1 MGLASRATDI
11 GIGIGL
17 AGIALAVSPLG
28 LRIATGRLDLNLR
41 IEVLSLTLAVFLLI
55 WSGAFVSY
63 GRARRA
69 FFYLIVWSFPL
80 ALLAAVEAGA
90 VAVRLSEWIAPT
102 EDKSIL
108 NEKDRRSPPYLMSA
122 GRFTRRDGVMLYK
135 PWRGDG
141 ITINEVGLRT
151 KSPTPKQLGEWRI
164 AVTGASAVWGAYVL
178 DVDTIPVQLQ
188 QLLDRSGHHD
198 ISVYN
203 FGIEAIDIAGE
214 LAVLRRFRELY
225 SIDQVIFYTGGNDA
239 TQSYLTAITPPDA
252 RPPPPL
258 LADGNSLELIKVI
271 RALQAKFIKPSEGF
285 LAHVDAEVL
294 PKLQENNSLING
306 MAEARSYCRQ
316 QRLQCEFVL
325 QPMLLLRKNPVGPEI
340 TLARSIKQL
349 EPRWDVVLQTIYQA
363 ARNSGT
369 DVHDFSNIFDGSTQ
383 PLFVDNAHVNEPANR
398 IIAEHLGTIA
408 AGRKDAGMPS
418 RLSE

>member
-1 MGLASRATDI
+1 MGLRATDI

-17 AGIALAVSPLG
+17 ASIALAVSPLG
-28 LRIATGRLDLNLR
+28 LRVATGRLDLNLR
-41 IEVLSLTLAVFLLI
+41 IEVLSLTLTVFLLI
-55 WSGAFVSY
+55 WSGAFLSS

-69 FFYLIVWSFPL
+69 FFYLILWSFPL

-108 NEKDRRSPPYLMSA
+108 NEKGHPSPPYLMSA
-122 GRFTRRDGVMLYK
+122 ARFTRQDGVVLYK

-141 ITINEVGLRT
+141 IAINEVGLRT

-239 TQSYLTAITPPDA
+239 TQSYLTAITPPET
-252 RPPPPL
+252 RPPPL
-258 LADGNSLELIKVI
+258 LDDGNPLELIKVI

-294 PKLQENNSLING
+294 PKLQQNNSLIKG
-306 MAEARSYCRQ
+306 MAEARTYCRQ

-325 QPMLLLRKNPVGPEI
+325 QPMLLLRKNPIGPEVA
-340 TLARSIKQL
+340 LAKSLKQL
-349 EPRWDVVLQTIYQA
+349 EPRYDVAIEMIYQA
-363 ARNSGT
+363 ARNIST

-383 PLFVDNAHVNEPANR
+383 PLFVDAVHVNELANR
-398 IIAEHLGTIA
+398 IIAEHLTTIA
-408 AGRKDAGMPS
+408 ASRKDAIMPS

>member
-1 MGLASRATDI
+1 MGLIAKTQSRAVEI

-17 AGIALAVSPLG
+17 AGIALAASPVG
-28 LRIATGRLDLNLR
+28 LRIATGRSDLNLR
-41 IEVLSLTLAVFLLI
+41 IEVLSLTLAAFLLI
-55 WSGAFVSY
+55 LSGAFVSY

-108 NEKDRRSPPYLMSA
+108 NEKDRRSPPYLMSV
-122 GRFTRRDGVMLYK
+122 GRFTRRDGVTLYK

-141 ITINEVGLRT
+141 IAINEVGLRT
-151 KSPTPKQLGEWRI
+151 KSPTPKQLSEWRI
-164 AVTGASAVWGAYVL
+164 AVTGGSAVWGAYVL

-203 FGIEAIDIAGE
+203 FGIEGIKTADE
-214 LAVLRRFRELY
+214 LAVLRRFTELY

-239 TQSYLTAITPPDA
+239 TQSYLNAITPPETH
-252 RPPPPL
+252 PP
-258 LADGNSLELIKVI
+258 SLVYGTNPFELIKVI
-271 RALQAKFIKPSEGF
+271 RALQAKFIKPSEAF
-285 LAHVDAEVL
+285 LAHLDAEVL
-294 PKLQENNSLING
+294 PKLRQNNSLIIG
-306 MAEARSYCRQ
+306 MAEARTYCRQ
-316 QRLQCEFVL
+316 ERLQCEFVL

-340 TLARSIKQL
+340 ALARSIKQL
-349 EPRWDVVLQTIYQA
+349 EPRWDVALEMIYQA
-363 ARNSGT
+363 ARNSGA

-383 PLFVDNAHVNEPANR
+383 PLFVDAIHVNEPANR
-398 IIAEHLGTIA
+398 IIAEQLAPIVT
-408 AGRKDAGMPS
+408 GRD
-418 RLSE
+418 

>member
-28 LRIATGRLDLNLR
+28 LRIATGRLDFNLR
-41 IEVLSLTLAVFLLI
+41 IEILSLTLAVFLPI

-69 FFYLIVWSFPL
+69 FFYLIAWSFPL
-80 ALLAAVEAGA
+80 ALLATIEAGA

-108 NEKDRRSPPYLMSA
+108 NEKGHPSPPYLMSA
-122 GRFTRRDGVMLYK
+122 ARFTRRDGVMLYK

-141 ITINEVGLRT
+141 IAINEVGLRT

-164 AVTGASAVWGAYVL
+164 AVTGGSAVWGAYVR
-178 DVDTIPVQLQ
+178 DVDTIPIQLQ

-203 FGIEAIDIAGE
+203 FGIEGAEIASE
-214 LAVLRRFRELY
+214 LALLRQFRELY

-239 TQSYLTAITPPDA
+239 TQSYLKALTPPET
-252 RPPPPL
+252 RPPSL
-258 LADGNSLELIKVI
+258 LGGSNPFELMKVI
-271 RALQAKFIKPSEGF
+271 GALQAKFLKTSEGF
-285 LAHVDAEVL
+285 LAHIDADVL
-294 PKLQENNSLING
+294 PKLRQNNSLIIG
-306 MAEARSYCRQ
+306 MAEARTYCRQ

-325 QPMLLLRKNPVGPEI
+325 QPMLLLRKSPTGTEI
-340 TLARSIKQL
+340 AIAKSLNQI
-349 EPRWDVVLQTIYQA
+349 EPRWDVALEMIYRA
-363 ARNSGT
+363 ARNSGA
-369 DVHDFSNIFDGSTQ
+369 DVNDFSNVFDGSTQ
-383 PLFVDNAHVNEPANR
+383 PFFVDGIHVNEPANR
-398 IIAEHLGTIA
+398 IIAEHLVTIA
-408 AGRKDAGMPS
+408 ASRKDAGMPS

>member
-1 MGLASRATDI
+1 MGLIAKTQGRAVEI

-17 AGIALAVSPLG
+17 AGIAIAASPVG

-55 WSGAFVSY
+55 WSGAFITY
-63 GRARRA
+63 GRVRRA

-108 NEKDRRSPPYLMSA
+108 NEKDRRSPPYLLSA

-141 ITINEVGLRT
+141 IVINEDGLRT

-164 AVTGASAVWGAYVL
+164 AVTGGSAVWGAYVL

-188 QLLDRSGHHD
+188 RLLDRTGHHN

-203 FGIEAIDIAGE
+203 FGIEAIDIADE

-225 SIDQVIFYTGGNDA
+225 STDQVIFYTGGNDA
-239 TQSYLTAITPPDA
+239 TQSYLKAITPPEA
-252 RPPPPL
+252 RSPRL
-258 LADGNSLELIKVI
+258 LDGGNPLELIKVI

-285 LAHVDAEVL
+285 LAHLDAEVL
-294 PKLQENNSLING
+294 PKLRQNNSLIIG
-306 MAEARSYCRQ
+306 MAEARTYCRQ
-316 QRLQCEFVL
+316 QRLQCAFVL

-340 TLARSIKQL
+340 ALARSIKQL
-349 EPRWDVVLQTIYQA
+349 EPRWDVALQMIYQA
-363 ARNSGT
+363 ARNSGA

-383 PLFVDNAHVNEPANR
+383 PLFVDAIHVNEPANR
-398 IIAEHLGTIA
+398 IIAERLATIV
-408 AGRKDAGMPS
+408 AGRN
-418 RLSE
+418 

>member
-1 MGLASRATDI
+1 MGLGSRATDI
-11 GIGIGL
+11 SIGIGL

-41 IEVLSLTLAVFLLI
+41 IEVLSLTLTVFLLI
-55 WSGAFVSY
+55 WSGAFVSC

-69 FFYLIVWSFPL
+69 FFYLIVWSFTL

-90 VAVRLSEWIAPT
+90 VAIRLSEWIAPT

-122 GRFTRRDGVMLYK
+122 GRFTRRDGVTLYK

-141 ITINEVGLRT
+141 IAINEVGLRT

-239 TQSYLTAITPPDA
+239 TQSYLTAITPPET
-252 RPPPPL
+252 RPPPL
-258 LADGNSLELIKVI
+258 LDDGNPLELIKVI

-285 LAHVDAEVL
+285 LAYVDAEVL
-294 PKLQENNSLING
+294 PKLQQNNSLIKG

-383 PLFVDNAHVNEPANR
+383 PLFVDAIHVNEPANR
-398 IIAEHLGTIA
+398 IIAEHLATIA
-408 AGRKDAGMPS
+408 ASGKDAGMPS

>member
-1 MGLASRATDI
+1 MGLGSRATDI
-11 GIGIGL
+11 SIGIGL

-41 IEVLSLTLAVFLLI
+41 IEVLSLTLTVFLLI
-55 WSGAFVSY
+55 WSGAFVSC

-69 FFYLIVWSFPL
+69 FFYLIVWSFTL

-90 VAVRLSEWIAPT
+90 VAIRLSEWIAPT

-122 GRFTRRDGVMLYK
+122 GRFTRRDGVTLYK

-141 ITINEVGLRT
+141 IAINEVGVRR
-151 KSPTPKQLGEWRI
+151 KYPTAKQLGEWRM
-164 AVTGASAVWGAYVL
+164 AVRGACAVWGAYVL

-214 LAVLRRFRELY
+214 LAVLRRFRKLY

-239 TQSYLTAITPPDA
+239 TQSYLTAITPPET
-252 RPPPPL
+252 RPPPL
-258 LADGNSLELIKVI
+258 LGDGNPLELIKVI

-285 LAHVDAEVL
+285 LAYVDAEVL
-294 PKLQENNSLING
+294 PKLRQNNSLIKG
-306 MAEARSYCRQ
+306 MAEARTYCRQ
-316 QRLQCEFVL
+316 QRLECEFVL

-369 DVHDFSNIFDGSTQ
+369 DVHDFSHIFDGSTQ

-398 IIAEHLGTIA
+398 IIAEHLATIA
-408 AGRKDAGMPS
+408 ASRKDAGMPS

>member
-1 MGLASRATDI
+1 MGMASRATDI
-11 GIGIGL
+11 GIGMGL

-28 LRIATGRLDLNLR
+28 LGIATGRLDLNLR
-41 IEVLSLTLAVFLLI
+41 IEVLSLTLAIFLLI
-55 WSGAFVSY
+55 WSGAFLSS

-69 FFYLIVWSFPL
+69 FFYLILWSFPL

-108 NEKDRRSPPYLMSA
+108 NEKDHSSPPYLMSA
-122 GRFTRRDGVMLYK
+122 GRFTRWEGVMLYK

-141 ITINEVGLRT
+141 IVINEVGLRT

-164 AVTGASAVWGAYVL
+164 AVAGASAVWGAYVL

-188 QLLDRSGHHD
+188 QLLDGSGHHG

-225 SIDQVIFYTGGNDA
+225 SIDQVIFYTGGNEA
-239 TQSYLTAITPPDA
+239 TQSYLEAMTAPGTHAPS
-252 RPPPPL
+252 L
-258 LADGNSLELIKVI
+258 LSGTDPFELIKVI
-271 RALQAKFIKPSEGF
+271 RALRARFVQPSMAL
-285 LAHVDAEVL
+285 LAHIDAEVL
-294 PKLQENNSLING
+294 PKLRQNNSLING
-306 MAEARSYCRQ
+306 MAEARTYCRQ

-340 TLARSIKQL
+340 AVARSIKQL
-349 EPRWDVVLQTIYQA
+349 EPRWDVALEMIYQA
-363 ARNSGT
+363 ARNSEA

-383 PLFVDNAHVNEPANR
+383 PLFVDAIHVNEPANR
-398 IIAEHLGTIA
+398 IIAEHLTTIA
-408 AGRKDAGMPS
+408 AGRKDAGVPS

>member
-1 MGLASRATDI
+1 MGLRAT

-17 AGIALAVSPLG
+17 AGVALAVSPLG
-28 LRIATGRLDLNLR
+28 LRVATGRLDLNLR
-41 IEVLSLTLAVFLLI
+41 IEVLSLTVAVFLLI

-69 FFYLIVWSFPL
+69 FFYLIAWSFPL

-108 NEKDRRSPPYLMSA
+108 LKEKDHPSPPYLMSGA
-122 GRFTRRDGVMLYK
+122 RFTEHDGLVLYK

-141 ITINEVGLRT
+141 IAINEVGLRT

-164 AVTGASAVWGAYVL
+164 AVAGASAVWGAYVL

-188 QLLDRSGHHD
+188 QLLDGSGHHD

-225 SIDQVIFYTGGNDA
+225 SIDQVIFYTGGNEA
-239 TQSYLTAITPPDA
+239 TQSYLEAMTAPGTHAPS
-252 RPPPPL
+252 L
-258 LADGNSLELIKVI
+258 LSEPNLLSLRRHYSHISMPKC
-271 RALQAKFIKPSEGF
+271 
-285 LAHVDAEVL
+285 L
-294 PKLQENNSLING
+294 PKLRQNNSLING
-306 MAEARSYCRQ
+306 MAEARTYCRQ
-316 QRLQCEFVL
+316 QRLQCDFVL

-340 TLARSIKQL
+340 ALARSIKQL
-349 EPRWDVVLQTIYQA
+349 EPRWDVVFQTIYQS
-363 ARNSGT
+363 ARNSGP

-383 PLFVDNAHVNEPANR
+383 PLFVDAVHVNEPANR
-398 IIAEHLGTIA
+398 IIAEHLATIA
-408 AGRKDAGMPS
+408 DSRKDAGMPS

>member
-28 LRIATGRLDLNLR
+28 LPIATGRLDLNLR
-41 IEVLSLTLAVFLLI
+41 IEVVSLTLAVFLLI
-55 WSGAFVSY
+55 WSGAFVSS
-63 GRARRA
+63 GRVRRA

-108 NEKDRRSPPYLMSA
+108 NEKDHRSPPYLMSA
-122 GRFTRRDGVMLYK
+122 GRFTRRDGVTLYK

-141 ITINEVGLRT
+141 IAINEVGLRT
-151 KSPTPKQLGEWRI
+151 KSPRPKQLGEWRI
-164 AVTGASAVWGAYVL
+164 AVTGGSAVWGAYVL

-188 QLLDRSGHHD
+188 QLLDGSGHHD

-203 FGIEAIDIAGE
+203 FGIEAIDIADE

-239 TQSYLTAITPPDA
+239 TQSYLKAITPPET
-252 RPPPPL
+252 RPPRL
-258 LADGNSLELIKVI
+258 LDSGNSLELIKVI

-294 PKLQENNSLING
+294 PQLRQNNSLING
-306 MAEARSYCRQ
+306 IAEARTYCRQ

-340 TLARSIKQL
+340 ALARSVKQL

-363 ARNSGT
+363 ARNSGA

-383 PLFVDNAHVNEPANR
+383 PLFVDAIHVNEPANR
-398 IIAEHLGTIA
+398 IIAEHLATIA
-408 AGRKDAGMPS
+408 AGRKDAGVPS

>member
-28 LRIATGRLDLNLR
+28 LRIATGRLDFNLR
-41 IEVLSLTLAVFLLI
+41 IEILSLTLAVFLLI

-69 FFYLIVWSFPL
+69 FFYLIAWSFPL
-80 ALLAAVEAGA
+80 ALLANIEAGA

-108 NEKDRRSPPYLMSA
+108 NEKGHPSPPYLMSA
-122 GRFTRRDGVMLYK
+122 ARFTRRDGVMLYK

-164 AVTGASAVWGAYVL
+164 AVTGGSAVWGAYVL

-203 FGIEAIDIAGE
+203 FGIETIGIANE

-239 TQSYLTAITPPDA
+239 TQSYLKAITPPET
-252 RPPPPL
+252 RPPRL
-258 LADGNSLELIKVI
+258 LDGGNSLELIKVI
-271 RALQAKFIKPSEGF
+271 RALQARFIKPSEGF
-285 LAHVDAEVL
+285 LAHLDAEVL
-294 PKLQENNSLING
+294 PKLRQNNSLIIG
-306 MAEARSYCRQ
+306 MAEARTYCRQ
-316 QRLQCEFVL
+316 QKLQCEFVL

-340 TLARSIKQL
+340 ALARSVKQL
-349 EPRWDVVLQTIYQA
+349 EPRWDVVLQMIYQA
-363 ARNSGT
+363 ARNSGA

-383 PLFVDNAHVNEPANR
+383 PLFVDNAH
-398 IIAEHLGTIA
+398 
-408 AGRKDAGMPS
+408 
-418 RLSE
+418 

>member
-1 MGLASRATDI
+1 MGLRATDI

-17 AGIALAVSPLG
+17 ASIALTVSPLG
-28 LRIATGRLDLNLR
+28 LRVATGRLDLNLR

-141 ITINEVGLRT
+141 IAINEVGLRT

-178 DVDTIPVQLQ
+178 DADTIPVQLQ

-239 TQSYLTAITPPDA
+239 TRSYLTAITPPDT
-252 RPPPPL
+252 RPPPL
-258 LADGNSLELIKVI
+258 LGDGNSLELIKVI
-271 RALQAKFIKPSEGF
+271 RALQAKFVKPSEGF

-294 PKLQENNSLING
+294 PKLRQNNSLIKG
-306 MAEARSYCRQ
+306 MAEARSYCQQ

-325 QPMLLLRKNPVGPEI
+325 QPMLLLRNNPVGPEI

-398 IIAEHLGTIA
+398 IIAEHLATIA
-408 AGRKDAGMPS
+408 ASRKDAGMPS

>member
-17 AGIALAVSPLG
+17 AGIAVAVSPLG

-41 IEVLSLTLAVFLLI
+41 IEVVSLTLAVFLLI

-108 NEKDRRSPPYLMSA
+108 NEEDRSSPPYLMSA
-122 GRFTRRDGVMLYK
+122 GRFTTRDGVMLYK

-141 ITINEVGLRT
+141 IAINEVGLRT

-214 LAVLRRFRELY
+214 LAVLRRFKELY

-239 TQSYLTAITPPDA
+239 TQSYLTAITPPET
-252 RPPPPL
+252 RPPPL
-258 LADGNSLELIKVI
+258 LDDGNSLELIKVI

-294 PKLQENNSLING
+294 PNLQQNNSLIKG

-340 TLARSIKQL
+340 ALARSIKQL

>member
-1 MGLASRATDI
+1 MGLRAT

-17 AGIALAVSPLG
+17 AGVALAVSPLG
-28 LRIATGRLDLNLR
+28 LRVATGRLDLNLR
-41 IEVLSLTLAVFLLI
+41 IEVLSLTVAVFLLI

-69 FFYLIVWSFPL
+69 FFYLIAWSFPL

-108 NEKDRRSPPYLMSA
+108 LKEKDHPSPPYLMSGA
-122 GRFTRRDGVMLYK
+122 RFTEHDGLVLYK

-141 ITINEVGLRT
+141 IAINEVGLRT

-164 AVTGASAVWGAYVL
+164 AVAGASAVWGAYVL

-188 QLLDRSGHHD
+188 QLLDGSGHHD

-225 SIDQVIFYTGGNDA
+225 SIDQVIFYTGGNEA
-239 TQSYLTAITPPDA
+239 TQSYLEAMTAPGTHAP
-252 RPPPPL
+252 
-258 LADGNSLELIKVI
+258 SL
-271 RALQAKFIKPSEGF
+271 
-285 LAHVDAEVL
+285 
-294 PKLQENNSLING
+294 
-306 MAEARSYCRQ
+306 
-316 QRLQCEFVL
+316 
-325 QPMLLLRKNPVGPEI
+325 
-340 TLARSIKQL
+340 
-349 EPRWDVVLQTIYQA
+349 
-363 ARNSGT
+363 
-369 DVHDFSNIFDGSTQ
+369 
-383 PLFVDNAHVNEPANR
+383 
-398 IIAEHLGTIA
+398 
-408 AGRKDAGMPS
+408 
-418 RLSE
+418 LSEPNLLSLRRHYSHISMPKCSRNCDRTIH